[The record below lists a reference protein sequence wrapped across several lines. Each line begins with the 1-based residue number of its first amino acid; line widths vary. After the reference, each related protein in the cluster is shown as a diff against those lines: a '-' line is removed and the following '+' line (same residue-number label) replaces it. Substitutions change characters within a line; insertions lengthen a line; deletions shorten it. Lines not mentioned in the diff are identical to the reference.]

1 MYYEVYADS
10 LFLIN
15 FVMNLY
21 LLILVNHSSFH
32 TASLRRLLLGAGAGA
47 CFCLLPFLGGGV
59 LWIKQIPAYL
69 LGTLVMVLISF
80 PVRNVKAFFRILEK
94 LFFSALLL
102 GGILLLLIKYFPGI
116 RLHMSGISGVMGAGA
131 VVFLMLRK
139 SYLREQGYPSWQ
151 NCLRGTRGAD
161 GSICRATLI
170 RGGERMTVDALLDS
184 GNSLIE
190 PISGKPVCIVEASV
204 WERLRGEET
213 EGFRA
218 VPYHSIGK
226 KRGILQGYLLQEL
239 QLELGGLMKVFRNVY
254 VAISEEELSGT
265 AGGSVKLIVNPMLI
279 SCG

>member
-21 LLILVNHSSFH
+21 LLILVNNSSFR
-32 TASLRRLLLGAGAGA
+32 TASLRRLFLGAGVGA

-59 LWIKQIPAYL
+59 LWMKQIPAYL
-69 LGTLVMVLISF
+69 TGTLAMVLISF
-80 PVRNVKAFFRILEK
+80 PVRSIKAFFRILER
-94 LFFSALLL
+94 LFSSALLL
-102 GGILLLLIKYFPGI
+102 GGILLLFIKYFPGI
-116 RLHMSGISGVMGAGA
+116 RYYMNGIFGVMGAGA
-131 VVFLMLRK
+131 IVFLVLCR
-139 SYLREQGYPSWQ
+139 SHFREQGYPPWQ
-151 NCLRGTRGAD
+151 KCLQRGRETD

-170 RGGERMTVDALLDS
+170 RGEEKMTVDALLDS

-190 PISGKPVCIVEASV
+190 PISGKPVCIVDASV
-204 WERLRGEET
+204 WERIRGKE

-218 VPYHSIGK
+218 IPYHSIGK
-226 KRGILQGYLLQEL
+226 KRGILQGYLVQEL

-254 VAISEEELSGT
+254 IAVSEEELSGSSEGT
-265 AGGSVKLIVNPMLI
+265 VRLIVNPMLI